1 MLYLVEIDCHSE
13 SFMTSFSGKSLVN
26 VATWAHGNR
35 SVHEYVV
42 NKCVLFSLDWNVHRT
57 LIPSSAL
64 SSFCARLS
72 LVLVNF
78 KKNHSFLRILCC
90 NRLPYFLTF
99 VHFYFILFIYL
110 SCLL

>member
-57 LIPSSAL
+57 LIPSSAS
-64 SSFCARLS
+64 SSFRARLS

-78 KKNHSFLRILCC
+78 KKNYSFLRILCR

-99 VHFYFILFIYL
+99 VHFYFILFI
-110 SCLL
+110 